1 MTEAASVY
9 GEALYAL
16 AKDENKSELMLK
28 QLKALDESFAQEPE
42 FLRLL
47 SAPNLSKIERK
58 GILDTCF
65 KNKVDAYLL
74 NFLKILME
82 KGYIRQFSNCV
93 QVFRE
98 RYNEDHG
105 IMPVSA
111 VTAIP
116 MSDGQKEK
124 LVAILRGVP
133 MDRIDG
139 VVSALVRGG
148 VKVLEFTFDHA
159 EPDCVKANAEKIRRT
174 VEKFGDRVLVGC
186 GTTLT
191 VEEVEA
197 AHNAGACLM
206 ISPNVDEAVI
216 RRARELDMVAMP
228 GALTPTEI
236 VAAYNMGADIVK
248 LFPAGE
254 LGLGYIKAVRGPLK
268 HIPMSAVG
276 GVKPENVSEY
286 LDAGVCGFGVG
297 GPLVLAKA
305 VKSGD
310 DAAIEERARA
320 FTDAIKAWEAAK

>member
-1 MTEAASVY
+1 MSHQEV
-9 GEALYAL
+9 L
-16 AKDENKSELMLK
+16 ARIR
-28 QLKALDESFAQEPE
+28 A
-42 FLRLL
+42 
-47 SAPNLSKIERK
+47 ER
-58 GILDTCF
+58 
-65 KNKVDAYLL
+65 
-74 NFLKILME
+74 
-82 KGYIRQFSNCV
+82 
-93 QVFRE
+93 
-98 RYNEDHG
+98 
-105 IMPVSA
+105 
-111 VTAIP
+111 
-116 MSDGQKEK
+116 

-139 VVSALVRGG
+139 VVGALVRGG

-159 EPDCVKANAEKIRRT
+159 EPDCVAANAEKIRRT
-174 VEKFGDRVLVGC
+174 VERFGDQVLVGC

-197 AHNAGACLM
+197 AHKAGACLV

-216 RRARELDMVAMP
+216 RRAKELDMVSMP

-305 VKSGD
+305 VKAGD
-310 DAAIEERARA
+310 DAAIEERAKA
-320 FTDAIKAWEAAK
+320 FTEAIKAWEVAK

>member
-1 MTEAASVY
+1 MTHEQV
-9 GEALYAL
+9 L
-16 AKDENKSELMLK
+16 ARI
-28 QLKALDESFAQEPE
+28 QE
-42 FLRLL
+42 
-47 SAPNLSKIERK
+47 
-58 GILDTCF
+58 
-65 KNKVDAYLL
+65 
-74 NFLKILME
+74 
-82 KGYIRQFSNCV
+82 
-93 QVFRE
+93 
-98 RYNEDHG
+98 
-105 IMPVSA
+105 
-111 VTAIP
+111 
-116 MSDGQKEK
+116 EK

-139 VVSALVRGG
+139 VVGALVRGG

-159 EPDCVKANAEKIRRT
+159 EPDCVNANAEKIRRT
-174 VEKFGDRVLVGC
+174 VEKFGDQVLVGC

-197 AHNAGACLM
+197 AYNAGACLM

-216 RRARELDMVAMP
+216 RRAKELGMVAMP

-236 VAAYNMGADIVK
+236 VSAYNMGADIVK

-310 DAAIEERARA
+310 DAAIEERAKA
-320 FTDAIKAWEAAK
+320 FTDAIKAWGAAK

>member
-1 MTEAASVY
+1 MTHSEV
-9 GEALYAL
+9 L
-16 AKDENKSELMLK
+16 ARI
-28 QLKALDESFAQEPE
+28 QE
-42 FLRLL
+42 
-47 SAPNLSKIERK
+47 
-58 GILDTCF
+58 
-65 KNKVDAYLL
+65 
-74 NFLKILME
+74 
-82 KGYIRQFSNCV
+82 
-93 QVFRE
+93 
-98 RYNEDHG
+98 
-105 IMPVSA
+105 
-111 VTAIP
+111 
-116 MSDGQKEK
+116 EK

-139 VVSALVRGG
+139 VVGALVRGG

-159 EPDCVKANAEKIRRT
+159 EPDCVNANAEKIRRT
-174 VEKFGDRVLVGC
+174 VEKFGDQVLVGC

-197 AHNAGACLM
+197 AYNAGACLM

-216 RRARELDMVAMP
+216 SRAKELGMVAMP

-236 VAAYNMGADIVK
+236 VNAHNMGADIVK

-276 GVKPENVSEY
+276 GVKPENVSDY

-310 DAAIEERARA
+310 DAAIEERAKA
-320 FTDAIKAWEAAK
+320 FVDAIAAWRTAK

>member
-1 MTEAASVY
+1 MTHEQV
-9 GEALYAL
+9 L
-16 AKDENKSELMLK
+16 ARI
-28 QLKALDESFAQEPE
+28 QE
-42 FLRLL
+42 
-47 SAPNLSKIERK
+47 
-58 GILDTCF
+58 
-65 KNKVDAYLL
+65 
-74 NFLKILME
+74 
-82 KGYIRQFSNCV
+82 
-93 QVFRE
+93 
-98 RYNEDHG
+98 
-105 IMPVSA
+105 
-111 VTAIP
+111 
-116 MSDGQKEK
+116 EK